1 MVYLVNYFLR
11 FIKMENLKNDFEEIF
26 EILYEQNK
34 LKLAELIQRMYFILE
49 EAYDD
54 DDFEYESGTES
65 DEYVDNYVETDEE
78 LEIQVDDNGFLALK

>member
-1 MVYLVNYFLR
+1 
-11 FIKMENLKNDFEEIF
+11 MENLKNDFEEIF

>member
-1 MVYLVNYFLR
+1 MD
-11 FIKMENLKNDFEEIF
+11 NLKNDLEEIF

-54 DDFEYESGTES
+54 DDFEYESESES
-65 DEYVDNYVETDEE
+65 DEYVDNYVDTDEE

>member
-1 MVYLVNYFLR
+1 MD
-11 FIKMENLKNDFEEIF
+11 NLKNDLEEIF

-34 LKLAELIQRMYFILE
+34 LKLAELIQRMYLILE

-54 DDFEYESGTES
+54 DDFEYESETES
-65 DEYVDNYVETDEE
+65 DEYYDNYVETDEE

>member
-1 MVYLVNYFLR
+1 MD
-11 FIKMENLKNDFEEIF
+11 NLKNDLEEIF

-54 DDFEYESGTES
+54 DDFEYESESES
-65 DEYVDNYVETDEE
+65 DEYVDNYVDTDEE
-78 LEIQVDDNGFLALK
+78 LEIQVDDNGFLALKLLNLILGI

>member
-1 MVYLVNYFLR
+1 MD
-11 FIKMENLKNDFEEIF
+11 NLKNDLEEIF

-54 DDFEYESGTES
+54 DDFEYESESES
-65 DEYVDNYVETDEE
+65 DEY
-78 LEIQVDDNGFLALK
+78 

>member
-1 MVYLVNYFLR
+1 MD
-11 FIKMENLKNDFEEIF
+11 NLKNDLEEIF

-54 DDFEYESGTES
+54 DDFEYESETES
-65 DEYVDNYVETDEE
+65 DEYYDNYVETDEE
-78 LEIQVDDNGFLALK
+78 LEIQVDDNGFLALR

>member
-1 MVYLVNYFLR
+1 MD
-11 FIKMENLKNDFEEIF
+11 NLKNDLEEIF

-54 DDFEYESGTES
+54 DDFEYESETES
-65 DEYVDNYVETDEE
+65 DEYYDNYVETDEE